1 MSTTPELLSRNQR
14 FAAEF
19 TAAGMPILPKLRT
32 VIVTCV
38 DARVDPAYVLGLELG
53 DAVVMRNNGG
63 RVTREVIQEIAT
75 LAFMVSRIDGDTP
88 GSFEVV
94 LMQHTQCGAERFAD
108 PAFQS
113 AIKGHLGID
122 VSEVAITN
130 HNADLKRDIQRLRD
144 ADEIPGYVVVSGF
157 IYDVHDGQAR
167 QVVPP
172 TRLSDKYDRG
182 NPCK

>member
-1 MSTTPELLSRNQR
+1 MSTTPELLTRNQKFASD
-14 FAAEF
+14 FAA
-19 TAAGMPILPKLRT
+19 ADMPILPKLRT

-38 DARVDPAYVLGLELG
+38 DARVDPAHVLGLELG

-63 RVTREVIQEIAT
+63 RVTREVIEEIAT
-75 LAFMVSRIDGDTP
+75 LAFMVAKIDGDTP

-130 HNADLKRDIQRLRD
+130 HEKDLKRDIQRLRD
-144 ADEIPGYVVVSGF
+144 AEEIPRYVVVSGF
-157 IYDVHDGQAR
+157 IYDVHDGLVR
-167 QVVPP
+167 QIVAPAK
-172 TRLSDKYDRG
+172 LSDK
-182 NPCK
+182 